1 MNTEDLNECILDY
14 IDIDEQIKSL
24 TKQKEIL
31 KNKLCAYMDEERVD
45 KVTANT
51 YSISRSVSHRTTV
64 DEGKMVSIV
73 KSWGSGVSGL
83 IKTREYVDTDVLED
97 VAYKG
102 LITPTELKQ
111 LDSCR
116 KVTEV
121 TTLRTSKR
129 KGG

>member
-24 TKQKEIL
+24 TKQKEVL
-31 KNKLCAYMDEERVD
+31 KNKLCVYMDEEGLD
-45 KVTANT
+45 KVTTKT

-64 DEGKMVSIV
+64 DEAKMVSIV
-73 KSWGSGVSGL
+73 KGWESSVSGL
-83 IKTREYVDTDVLED
+83 IKTKEYVDTDMLED
-97 VAYKG
+97 VAYRG
-102 LITPTELKQ
+102 LIPSRELKQ